1 MLVARRYG
9 VRVYS
14 LKDSGELRTLLKVHK
29 RLPDMRLGE
38 VLLDEQLINSQQL
51 DIALSDQKGSGAT
64 GKRHLGQILV
74 EHGLVTVE
82 QLNIALAKKLAIPY
96 VRLDKFE
103 VDVDVLSLIPSD
115 IALKY
120 RAVPLTIIDGVLI
133 IAMANPLDQSALSNL
148 RFNCKISIDAV
159 MSSTKDIQKALE
171 KYYSQYE
178 EEEALEDLK
187 MDPVQEQ
194 HPAES
199 IQNIEEE
206 AQKKPIVRLL
216 NAIVL
221 QAVMRGAS
229 DINIRP
235 EKDRVNVYYR
245 VDGKM
250 QYVRTLSRNIL
261 RPLVSRV
268 KITGQMDIA
277 ERRLPQDG
285 HARVMRGN
293 RQIDLRLSVIPT
305 VNGESV
311 VIRVLDKEV
320 GFRPL
325 SQLGLR
331 EQELQIINRLI
342 TRPHGMFLITGPT
355 GAGKSTTLYA
365 ILNEVKKR
373 SPHILTVEDPVEY
386 DMEGV
391 EQVQISIAK
400 GYTFAHALRHFL
412 RHDPDVIMVGEI
424 RDEET
429 AHIAGKA
436 AMTGHLVF
444 STLHTNDA
452 PSTITRLVDMGI
464 APYLLSSGLL
474 GVMAQRLVRVNCE
487 QCKAEEV
494 IDPHV
499 RESLSLEPH
508 EVFFRGAGCY
518 KCHYTGYSG
527 RNTVVELLNV
537 TPEISEMIM
546 DERSSREIGARAR
559 QQGMQS
565 LRENA
570 LELARKGITS
580 IEEVYA
586 LAAD

>member
-1 MLVARRYG
+1 M
-9 VRVYS
+9 RVYS
-14 LKDSGELRTLLKVHK
+14 LTDRGDLQTLLKVHK
-29 RLPDMRLGE
+29 RMPDMRLGE
-38 VLLDEQLINSQQL
+38 VLLEEDLISHQQL
-51 DIALSDQKGSGAT
+51 DEALNDQLGATT
-64 GKRHLGQILV
+64 GKRHLGQILI
-74 EHGLVTVE
+74 EHGVVTPE

-96 VRLDKFE
+96 IRLENFD
-103 VDVDVLSLIPSD
+103 VDVDVVTLIPSEV
-115 IALKY
+115 ALKC
-120 RAVPLTIIDGVLI
+120 RAVPLTIIDSVLI
-133 IAMANPLDQSALSNL
+133 IAMANPLDQAALSEL
-148 RFNCKISIDAV
+148 RFNCNVSIDAV
-159 MSSTKDIQKALE
+159 MASSKDVQKALE

-187 MDPVQEQ
+187 MDPVAEQ
-194 HPAES
+194 YPIES
-199 IQNIEEE
+199 LQNIEEE

-250 QYVRTLSRNIL
+250 QYVRSLSRTIL

-285 HARVMRGN
+285 HARVTRGN
-293 RQIDLRLSVIPT
+293 RQIDLRLSVIPM

-311 VIRVLDKEV
+311 VIRVLDKDV

-331 EQELQIINRLI
+331 EQEMQIINRLI
-342 TRPHGMFLITGPT
+342 SRPHGMFLITGPT

-400 GYTFAHALRHFL
+400 GYTFAQALRHFL

-429 AHIAGKA
+429 AQIAGKA

-474 GVMAQRLVRVNCE
+474 GVMAQRLVRVNCTNCATE
-487 QCKAEEV
+487 EEV
-494 IDPHV
+494 DPHV
-499 RESLSLEPH
+499 RENLSLHPD

-518 KCHYTGYSG
+518 KCHYTGYAG
-527 RNTVVELLNV
+527 RSTVVELLNV
-537 TPEISEMIM
+537 TPEIAEMIL
-546 DERSSREIGARAR
+546 DERSAREIAARAR
-559 QQGMQS
+559 MQGMQS

-570 LELARKGITS
+570 LELARQGQTS